1 MFCICLTFA
10 GDDPY
15 SSSTQYKEE
24 KTAGISDAYMG
35 LRSFFIVSL
44 EKNSKNN
51 WTFRLLYDDPDRFN
65 TCGRKKREKSARWKS
80 QWRHLHSNLGHRLPF
95 LEVREVSSLLT
106 VMKELITTRARTNR
120 AQSNQELSKVLMGIL
135 FFSYITGFVRK
146 SNGRALFSAEK

>member
-35 LRSFFIVSL
+35 LRSFFLYLLKKIQKITERSVFFTTIPTGL
-44 EKNSKNN
+44 THAEEK
-51 WTFRLLYDDPDRFN
+51 
-65 TCGRKKREKSARWKS
+65 KKRKSARWKS